1 MLVSIILATRLI
13 TLISVNIHAPYMGSM
28 KKKIS
33 FNRSPVYV
41 ARRAGLLIGI
51 IPIICYGMLFTFT
64 KEQTETMPVVAFVF
78 YLMFA
83 SILLASRLLTL
94 KGGDKNAG

>member
-1 MLVSIILATRLI
+1 MLLTSYFID
-13 TLISVNIHAPYMGSM
+13 APYIGGM
-28 KKKIS
+28 KKKVK
-33 FNRSPVYV
+33 FNRDPLYV
-41 ARRAGLLIGI
+41 ARRAGVLVGI

-83 SILLASRLLTL
+83 SFILASRLITL
-94 KGGDKNAG
+94 KGDEPNAK

>member
-1 MLVSIILATRLI
+1 MTSDF
-13 TLISVNIHAPYMGSM
+13 SHAPYIVGMT
-28 KKKIS
+28 KKLK

-41 ARRAGLLIGI
+41 ARRVGVIIAL
-51 IPIICYGMLFTFT
+51 IPIICYGLLFTFT

-83 SILLASRLLTL
+83 SILLASRLITL
-94 KGGDKNAG
+94 KEGDKNAK

>member
-1 MLVSIILATRLI
+1 
-13 TLISVNIHAPYMGSM
+13 MGSM
-28 KKKIS
+28 TKKIK
-33 FNRSPVYV
+33 FNRDPLYV
-41 ARRAGLLIGI
+41 ARRAGVLVAL
-51 IPIICYGMLFTFT
+51 IPIICYGLLFTFN

>member
-1 MLVSIILATRLI
+1 MT
-13 TLISVNIHAPYMGSM
+13 
-28 KKKIS
+28 KKIK
-33 FNRSPVYV
+33 FNRDPLYV
-41 ARRAGLLIGI
+41 ARRAGVIVAL

-94 KGGDKNAG
+94 KEDKKC

>member
-1 MLVSIILATRLI
+1 MLVSTILATSLI

-28 KKKIS
+28 KKKNS

-41 ARRAGLLIGI
+41 ARRAGLLIGL
-51 IPIICYGMLFTFT
+51 IPIICYGLLFTFT

-83 SILLASRLLTL
+83 SIVLASRLLTL
-94 KGGDKNAG
+94 KEDKNAG

>member
-1 MLVSIILATRLI
+1 MT
-13 TLISVNIHAPYMGSM
+13 SVFTHAPYIGGMT
-28 KKKIS
+28 KKNK

-41 ARRAGLLIGI
+41 ARRVGALIGL

-64 KEQTETMPVVAFVF
+64 EEQTETMPVVAFVF

-83 SILLASRLLTL
+83 SIVLASRLLTL
-94 KGGDKNAG
+94 KGGDENAC